1 MVLYSGPDMSMS
13 ESKSRSQKQNTILC
27 ELHPALITF
36 CKEEL
41 DSLKHL
47 MKTSLVV
54 TEAICKI
61 RIEEI
66 KLETK
71 TRKTLIYIYKL
82 KINIRETSIMRD

>member
-1 MVLYSGPDMSMS
+1 MSMS
-13 ESKSRSQKQNTILC
+13 ESKSSLQKQNTILS
-27 ELHPALITF
+27 ELHAALIIF
-36 CKEEL
+36 CKEDL

-54 TEAICKI
+54 TEAICII

-71 TRKTLIYIYKL
+71 TRTTF
-82 KINIRETSIMRD
+82 INIQKRKIYCWKISAMTD

>member
-1 MVLYSGPDMSMS
+1 MS
-13 ESKSRSQKQNTILC
+13 ESKSRRQAKNTILS

-36 CKEEL
+36 SKDDL
-41 DSLKHL
+41 DSLKFP

-54 TEAICKI
+54 TEAICMI

-71 TRKTLIYIYKL
+71 TRTNFINICKR
-82 KINIRETSIMRD
+82 KINFRETSVMQVKFTFLF

>member
-13 ESKSRSQKQNTILC
+13 ESKSRRQKQITILS
-27 ELHPALITF
+27 ELHAALITF
-36 CKEEL
+36 SKEEL
-41 DSLKHL
+41 DSLNFP

-54 TEAICKI
+54 TEAICI

-71 TRKTLIYIYKL
+71 TRILLLTYTNKK
-82 KINIRETSIMRD
+82 

>member
-1 MVLYSGPDMSMS
+1 MSMS
-13 ESKSRSQKQNTILC
+13 ESKSRRHARNTILS

-36 CKEEL
+36 SKEEF
-41 DSLKHL
+41 DSLKQL

-54 TEAICKI
+54 TEAICI

-71 TRKTLIYIYKL
+71 TRTILLTYKNEKNKYYRGKCNERL
-82 KINIRETSIMRD
+82 NLYFIF